1 MKQLDIGKLS
11 SVDYQ
16 GVSKYANQDFLK
28 IFNERNTLAAQ
39 VEKLQGII
47 NDIAQKNPEAIPDE
61 LMMEVNDNVTD
72 NE

>member
-28 IFNERNTLAAQ
+28 VFNERNTLAAQ

-47 NDIAQKNPEAIPDE
+47 NDIATNHPEAMPDY
-61 LMMEVNDNVTD
+61 LMIKEENDGSN
-72 NE
+72 NQ